1 MRRIVV
7 RKRIIYCLSALTLLL
22 VGPGL
27 LAGHQLSSRAPEGL
41 LAGSIAGIYG
51 KELPVRW
58 QELILDSA
66 QKEMLLKEMRY
77 YKSLPDTLAFGVI
90 RNDAAANYVF
100 VEDALSKTETFTY
113 AVYLTAEGEIIDV
126 DVLIYRENY
135 GGEIDYPAF
144 RKQFR
149 GKQRPQELVL
159 GRSIQN
165 ISGATISVRSMT
177 LATRDLLSLFA
188 RLAPDIRRISE

>member
-1 MRRIVV
+1 MRRNVV
-7 RKRIIYCLSALTLLL
+7 RKRIIYCLGVLTLLL
-22 VGPGL
+22 AGPGL
-27 LAGHQLSSRAPEGL
+27 VAGHLLSSRAPEGL

-51 KELPVRW
+51 QELPVSW
-58 QELILDSA
+58 QALILDSE
-66 QKEMLLKEMRY
+66 QKTQLLKEMRY

-90 RNDAAANYVF
+90 RNDSAVNYVF

-113 AVYLTAEGEIIDV
+113 AVYLTAGGKIIDV

-149 GKQRPQELVL
+149 GKQRPQELVP

-165 ISGATISVRSMT
+165 ISGATISVRSLT
-177 LATRDLLSLFA
+177 LATRDLLTLFT
-188 RLAPDIRRISE
+188 RLNADIQRVGE